1 MKYLFEQ
8 NNAVYMVMR
17 SGCMLL
23 HWNEFA
29 RILLDFDKV
38 IIVVDD
44 KEKKIRSP
52 VS

>member
-1 MKYLFEQ
+1 
-8 NNAVYMVMR
+8 MVIR
-17 SGCMLL
+17 SDCMLL

-44 KEKKIRSP
+44 KEKKYGRQSRKTEN
-52 VS
+52 

>member
-1 MKYLFEQ
+1 
-8 NNAVYMVMR
+8 MVIR
-17 SGCMLL
+17 SDCMLL

-44 KEKKIRSP
+44 KEKKYGRRSRKTEN
-52 VS
+52 

>member
-1 MKYLFEQ
+1 
-8 NNAVYMVMR
+8 MVIR
-17 SGCMLL
+17 SDCMLL

-44 KEKKIRSP
+44 KEKNTVAGLVKLKIKK
-52 VS
+52 